1 VLPSQPMSEQSTI
14 EIVVQLEQND
24 VTRANRDIALGRFT
38 LYGWV
43 VFGISSA
50 VLSAMVAF
58 LIFRQGTGLEILLVG
73 FVGLVG
79 WPALLVAVIHLN
91 SRKAAK
97 SLLQSTP
104 SLQGPTH
111 WLFSD
116 GAIRLDSA
124 TGSSH
129 LEWTTYVRIRETA
142 VQFLLYPQIQ
152 IAHVIPKRCFAT
164 KEQVTRFREMVRRQ
178 VPTATLQSQ

>member
-1 VLPSQPMSEQSTI
+1 MADQLAI
-14 EIVVQLEQND
+14 EVVIQLEQND
-24 VTRANRDIALGRFT
+24 VSRANRDIALGRFT
-38 LYGWV
+38 PYKWL
-43 VFGISSA
+43 VFGIGSA

-58 LIFRQGTGLEILLVG
+58 QNFRQITGLEIVLVG
-73 FVGLVG
+73 FIGLVG
-79 WPALLVAVIHLN
+79 WPAILVAMIHLT

-104 SLQGPTH
+104 SLKGPTH

-116 GAIRLDSA
+116 GAIRVDSP

-129 LEWTTYVRIRETA
+129 IEWPTYMCARETTM
-142 VQFLLYPQIQ
+142 QFLLYPQTQ

-178 VPTATLQSQ
+178 VPSATLQSE